1 MKAIAIFSAAVMFP
15 LAVSAQSVTLSPKQA
30 PQTSVDFSNAKPMPL
45 PQARTR
51 PMPSDSQAAPKGP
64 PGSAPGGMGS
74 GQGAPATVP
83 VPRVSNN
90 AEVLPQEAG
99 TSNHPFTTALVDES
113 GIHVDFGYPARAA
126 GKLFFNIPGRGTFVC
141 SASMIKPGVVV
152 TAAHCV
158 ANFGQRQFYNSWI
171 FVPAYYNGNAPFGVW
186 TVASAAILSSYY
198 DGSDSCAQAGVI
210 CQDDVALLVLNAQS
224 GHYAGNYTGWYGY
237 GWNGYSYFPW
247 QSLSQAEITQLG
259 YPVALDGGLWMER
272 TDSLGYNAG
281 GNFSNNTIIGSLMT
295 GGSSGGPWL
304 VNFGLDP
311 SLSGTAHGS
320 MPAKDIVVGVTSWGY
335 IDLTI
340 KEQGAAPFTSGNIV
354 VLVNYMC
361 SHFAAAC

>member
-64 PGSAPGGMGS
+64 PGFAPGGMGS

-99 TSNHPFTTALVDES
+99 TSNHPFTTAWANAWHDPT
-113 GIHVDFGYPARAA
+113 FNAWPFRAS
-126 GKLFFNIPGRGTFVC
+126 GKLFFNIPGQGTFVC
-141 SASMIKPGVVV
+141 SASLIKPGVVV
-152 TAAHCV
+152 TAAHCL
-158 ANFGQRQFYNSWI
+158 ANFGRRQFYSGWTFI
-171 FVPAYYNGNAPFGVW
+171 PAYFNGSASYGTW
-186 TVASAAILSSYY
+186 TAASAIVLTAYF
-198 DGSDSCAQAGVI
+198 DGSDPCAQSGVI
-210 CQDDVALLVLNAQS
+210 CQDDVGLIVLNAQS

-247 QSLSQAEITQLG
+247 QSHSQAEITQLG
-259 YPVALDGGLWMER
+259 YPVALDGGLRMER
-272 TDSLGYNAG
+272 TDS
-281 GNFSNNTIIGSLMT
+281 
-295 GGSSGGPWL
+295 
-304 VNFGLDP
+304 
-311 SLSGTAHGS
+311 
-320 MPAKDIVVGVTSWGY
+320 
-335 IDLTI
+335 
-340 KEQGAAPFTSGNIV
+340 
-354 VLVNYMC
+354 
-361 SHFAAAC
+361 